1 MISRTARVRRLRLA
15 AAGAVVA
22 LVLTGAGVWLA
33 TTPTPPSVPV
43 PLSLLQ
49 RHDLHARVLLVAREV
64 QDPAPTPTPQE
75 RATDLADRADL
86 RGEAV
91 TDVAAYAQKT
101 ADLQAAMAQGGRPM
115 TDTDVKLESMS
126 ATRQL
131 GGPLRVCARIHSTH
145 DVQTG
150 PAWQEV
156 TPWVFTVDP
165 GDQHITD
172 VEVQDWDG
180 GGHTC

>member
-1 MISRTARVRRLRLA
+1 MVSRTRRVRRLRLA
-15 AAGAVVA
+15 AAGAAAA
-22 LVLTGAGVWLA
+22 LVLTGTGVWLA

-64 QDPAPTPTPQE
+64 EDPSSTPSPQE
-75 RATDLADRADL
+75 RATHLADRADL

-101 ADLQAAMAQGGRPM
+101 ADEQAVLARTGSPV
-115 TDTDVKLESMS
+115 TDTEVELESMS